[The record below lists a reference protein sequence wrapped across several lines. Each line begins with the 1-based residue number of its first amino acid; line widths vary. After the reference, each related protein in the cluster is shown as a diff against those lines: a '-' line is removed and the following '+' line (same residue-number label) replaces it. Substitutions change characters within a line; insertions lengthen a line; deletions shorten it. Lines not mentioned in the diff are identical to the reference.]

1 MIFVTVGSQMPFDRL
16 ISGVAAWAAVQTD
29 SPDVLAQVG
38 DSELRP
44 LGLRAVRSLSPE
56 DFRKAVSEAEVII
69 AHAGMG
75 SVLTAMEFGKPL
87 VVLPRKGVLRETR
100 NDHQI
105 ATARWLAAKEGV
117 FVALEDVDLADAI
130 DRARAST
137 RATSQISS
145 HASTELVDA
154 LRNFIQS

>member
-16 ISGVAAWAAVQTD
+16 IHGVAAWAAVQSD
-29 SPDVLAQVG
+29 APNVLAQVG
-38 DSELRP
+38 ETQLRP
-44 LGLRAVRSLSPE
+44 AVLHAVSSLSPE
-56 DFRKAVSEAEVII
+56 EFRSAVSEAEIII

-105 ATARWLAAKEGV
+105 ATARWLAGKEGV
-117 FVALEDVDLADAI
+117 FVAMEDRELAGSI
-130 DRARAST
+130 DRARDST
-137 RATSQISS
+137 HTTSQISK
-145 HASTELVDA
+145 HASADLVDA
-154 LRNFIQS
+154 LRIFIQN